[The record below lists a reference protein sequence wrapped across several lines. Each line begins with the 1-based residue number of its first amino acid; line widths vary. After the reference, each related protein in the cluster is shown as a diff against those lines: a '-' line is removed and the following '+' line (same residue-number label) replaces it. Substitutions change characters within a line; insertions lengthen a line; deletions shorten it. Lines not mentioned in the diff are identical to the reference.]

1 MSDSTPFLS
10 HHAPQCPAWLLE
22 SAATAAPFVMGVV
35 GANSLVA
42 METARDAYVA
52 GLAIPHLIGDNA
64 VIRKLANELDWDITK
79 IAITHASGEDSIV
92 TTATELVQDGTIQAL
107 MKGHVHTDRF
117 MAGIIKRS
125 SGIRGDKRL
134 VHIFALF
141 PYNGGKPLLLA
152 DGAVN
157 VAPDFATRQVMLR
170 EMVRVAQI
178 LGRNRPRPRPRIAI
192 ISATETPIASV
203 PDSLA
208 AEELAAWGRTHL
220 PQADISGP
228 LSLDLALSPQAV
240 AIKGLKDDAVAG
252 LSDGLI
258 MPDLTTGNVLFKALV
273 WFKGACA
280 AGVVI
285 GGNVPI
291 MLTSRADSAAAR
303 LASVALG
310 AKLYS
315 HSGA

>member
-1 MSDSTPFLS
+1 
-10 HHAPQCPAWLLE
+10 
-22 SAATAAPFVMGVV
+22 MGVV

-42 METARDAYVA
+42 METARDAHKA
-52 GLAIPHLIGDNA
+52 GLATPHLIGDDE
-64 VIRKLANELDWDITK
+64 VIRNLAAELNWDIAN
-79 IAITHASGEDSIV
+79 IAITHATDEDTIV
-92 TTATELVQDGTIQAL
+92 TTATELVKSGTIQAL
-107 MKGHVHTDRF
+107 IKGHVHTDRF

-125 SGIRGDKRL
+125 SGIRGDNRL

-141 PYNGGKPLLLA
+141 PPPNADKSSGKPLLLA

-170 EMVRVAQI
+170 EMVQVAQI
-178 LGRNRPRPRPRIAI
+178 LGRPRPRIAI
-192 ISATETPIASV
+192 ISATETPITSV

-208 AEELAAWGRTHL
+208 AAELTKWGRSHL

-240 AIKGLKDDAVAG
+240 AIKGIKDDAVAG
-252 LSDGLI
+252 FSDGLI
-258 MPDLTTGNVLFKALV
+258 MPDLTSGNVLFKALV

-291 MLTSRADSAAAR
+291 MLTSRADSPAAR

-315 HSGA
+315 GD

>member
-1 MSDSTPFLS
+1 MSDPTPFLS
-10 HHAPQCPAWLLE
+10 QQAPQCPAWLLE

-35 GANSLVA
+35 GADSLVA
-42 METARDAYVA
+42 METARDAHKA
-52 GLAIPHLIGDNA
+52 GLATPHLIGDDA
-64 VIRKLANELDWDITK
+64 VIRRFAAELNWNIAN
-79 IAITHASGEDSIV
+79 IAITHATDEDAIV
-92 TTATELVQDGTIQAL
+92 TTATELVKSGTIQAL
-107 MKGHVHTDRF
+107 IKGHVHTDRF

-141 PYNGGKPLLLA
+141 PADGGKPLLLT

-157 VAPDFATRQVMLR
+157 VAPDFITRQVMLR
-170 EMVRVAQI
+170 EMVQVAQI
-178 LGRNRPRPRPRIAI
+178 LGRPRPRIAI
-192 ISATETPIASV
+192 ISATETPITSV
-203 PDSLA
+203 PDSRAA
-208 AEELAAWGRTHL
+208 AELATWGRSHL

-228 LSLDLALSPQAV
+228 LSLDLALSPDAV
-240 AIKGLKDDAVAG
+240 AIKGIKDDAVAG
-252 LSDGLI
+252 FSDGLI
-258 MPDLTTGNVLFKALV
+258 MPDLTSGNVLFKALV

-285 GGNVPI
+285 GGSVPI
-291 MLTSRADSAAAR
+291 MLTSRADSPAAR

-315 HSGA
+315 GD

>member
-1 MSDSTPFLS
+1 MSDPTPFLS
-10 HHAPQCPAWLLE
+10 QQAPQCPAWLLE

-42 METARDAYVA
+42 METARDAHKA
-52 GLAIPHLIGDNA
+52 GLATPHLIGDDE
-64 VIRKLANELDWDITK
+64 VIRKFAAELNWDIAN
-79 IAITHASGEDSIV
+79 IAITHATDEDTIV
-92 TTATELVQDGTIQAL
+92 TTATELVKDGTIQAL

-125 SGIRGDKRL
+125 SGIRGDNRL

-141 PYNGGKPLLLA
+141 PADGGKPLLLT

-157 VAPDFATRQVMLR
+157 VAPDFTTRQVMLS

-178 LGRNRPRPRPRIAI
+178 LGRTRPRIAI
-192 ISATETPIASV
+192 ISATETPITSV

-208 AEELAAWGRTHL
+208 AAELAAWGKTHL

-228 LSLDLALSPQAV
+228 LSLDLALSPDAV
-240 AIKGLKDDAVAG
+240 AIKGIKDDAVAG
-252 LSDGLI
+252 FSDGLI
-258 MPDLTTGNVLFKALV
+258 MPDLTSGNVLFKALV

-291 MLTSRADSAAAR
+291 MLTSRADSPAAR

-310 AKLYS
+310 AKLYC
-315 HSGA
+315 GD

>member
-64 VIRKLANELDWDITK
+64 VIRKLANELDWDIAK

-125 SGIRGDKRL
+125 SGIRGDNRL

-141 PYNGGKPLLLA
+141 PYNGGKPLLLT

-157 VAPDFATRQVMLR
+157 VAPDFATRQVMLH
-170 EMVRVAQI
+170 EMVQVAQI
-178 LGRNRPRPRPRIAI
+178 LGCPRPRIAI

-208 AEELAAWGRTHL
+208 AAELAAWGRTHL

-285 GGNVPI
+285 GGSVPI
-291 MLTSRADSAAAR
+291 MLTSRADCAPAR

>member
-1 MSDSTPFLS
+1 MSDPTPFLS
-10 HHAPQCPAWLLE
+10 QQAPQCPAWLLE
-22 SAATAAPFVMGVV
+22 SAANSAPFVMGVV
-35 GANSLVA
+35 GADSLVA
-42 METARDAYVA
+42 METARDAHKA
-52 GLAIPHLIGDNA
+52 GLATPHLIGDEK
-64 VIRKLANELDWDITK
+64 VIRNLAADLNWDIAN
-79 IAITHASGEDSIV
+79 IAITHAIGEDTIV
-92 TTATELVQDGTIQAL
+92 TTATELVKSGTIQAL
-107 MKGHVHTDRF
+107 IKGHVHTDRF

-141 PYNGGKPLLLA
+141 PADGGKPLLLT

-157 VAPDFATRQVMLR
+157 VAPDFTTRQVMLS

-178 LGRNRPRPRPRIAI
+178 LGRPRPRIAI

-208 AEELAAWGRTHL
+208 AQELAKWGRSHL

-228 LSLDLALSPQAV
+228 LSFDLALSPDAV
-240 AIKGLKDDAVAG
+240 AIKGIKDDAVAG
-252 LSDGLI
+252 FSDGLI
-258 MPDLTTGNVLFKALV
+258 MPDLTSGNVLFKALV

-291 MLTSRADSAAAR
+291 MLTSRADSPAAR

-315 HSGA
+315 GD

>member
-1 MSDSTPFLS
+1 MSEPTPFLS
-10 HHAPQCPAWLLE
+10 QQAPKCPEWLLE

-42 METARDAYVA
+42 METACDAHKA
-52 GLAIPHLIGDNA
+52 GLATPHLIGDDE
-64 VIRKLANELDWDITK
+64 VIRNLAAELNWDIAN
-79 IAITHASGEDSIV
+79 IAITQATGEDTIV
-92 TTATELVQDGTIQAL
+92 TTATELVKDGTIQAL
-107 MKGHVHTDRF
+107 IKGHVHTDRF

-141 PYNGGKPLLLA
+141 PPPNADKSSGKPLLLT

-157 VAPDFATRQVMLR
+157 VAPDFTTRQVMLR
-170 EMVRVAQI
+170 EMVQVAQI
-178 LGRNRPRPRPRIAI
+178 LGRDRPRIAI
-192 ISATETPIASV
+192 ISATETPITSV
-203 PDSLA
+203 PDSRA
-208 AEELAAWGRTHL
+208 AQELAAWGRSHL

-228 LSLDLALSPQAV
+228 LSLDLALSPDAV
-240 AIKGLKDDAVAG
+240 AIKGIKDDAVAG
-252 LSDGLI
+252 FSDGLI
-258 MPDLTTGNVLFKALV
+258 MPDLTSGNVLFKALV

-291 MLTSRADSAAAR
+291 MLTSRADSPAAR

-310 AKLYS
+310 AKLYC
-315 HSGA
+315 GD

>member
-1 MSDSTPFLS
+1 MSDPTPFLS
-10 HHAPQCPAWLLE
+10 QQAPKCPEWLLE

-35 GANSLVA
+35 GADSLVA
-42 METARDAYVA
+42 METARDAHKA
-52 GLAIPHLIGDNA
+52 GLATPHLIGDEK
-64 VIRKLANELDWDITK
+64 VIRNLAAELNWDIAN
-79 IAITHASGEDSIV
+79 IAITHATGEDSIV
-92 TTATELVQDGTIQAL
+92 TTATELVKDGTIQAL

-141 PYNGGKPLLLA
+141 PADGGKPLLLT

-157 VAPDFATRQVMLR
+157 VAPDFTTRQVMLR
-170 EMVRVAQI
+170 EMVQVAQI
-178 LGRNRPRPRPRIAI
+178 LGRPRPRIAI
-192 ISATETPIASV
+192 ISATETPITSV

-208 AEELAAWGRTHL
+208 AAELAAWGRTHL

-228 LSLDLALSPQAV
+228 LSLDLALSPDAV
-240 AIKGLKDDAVAG
+240 AIKGIKDDAVAG
-252 LSDGLI
+252 FSDGLI
-258 MPDLTTGNVLFKALV
+258 MPDLTSGNVLFKALV

-291 MLTSRADSAAAR
+291 MLTSRADSPAAR

-310 AKLYS
+310 AKL
-315 HSGA
+315 HSGD

>member
-1 MSDSTPFLS
+1 
-10 HHAPQCPAWLLE
+10 
-22 SAATAAPFVMGVV
+22 MGVV
-35 GANSLVA
+35 GADSLVA
-42 METARDAYVA
+42 METARDAHKA
-52 GLAIPHLIGDNA
+52 GLATPHLIGDEK
-64 VIRKLANELDWDITK
+64 VIRNLAADLNWDIAN
-79 IAITHASGEDSIV
+79 IAITHAIGEDTIV
-92 TTATELVQDGTIQAL
+92 TTATELVKSGTIQAL
-107 MKGHVHTDRF
+107 IKGHVHTDRF

-141 PYNGGKPLLLA
+141 PADGGKPLLLT

-157 VAPDFATRQVMLR
+157 VAPDFTTRQVMLR
-170 EMVRVAQI
+170 EMVQVAQI
-178 LGRNRPRPRPRIAI
+178 LGRPRPRIAI
-192 ISATETPIASV
+192 ISATETPITSV

-208 AEELAAWGRTHL
+208 AEELAEWGRTHL

-228 LSLDLALSPQAV
+228 LSLDLALSPDAV
-240 AIKGLKDDAVAG
+240 AIKGIKDDAVAG
-252 LSDGLI
+252 FSDGLI
-258 MPDLTTGNVLFKALV
+258 MPDLTSGNVLFKALV

-285 GGNVPI
+285 GGSVPI
-291 MLTSRADSAAAR
+291 MLTSRADSPAAR

-315 HSGA
+315 GD

>member
-1 MSDSTPFLS
+1 
-10 HHAPQCPAWLLE
+10 
-22 SAATAAPFVMGVV
+22 MGVV

-42 METARDAYVA
+42 METARDAHKA
-52 GLAIPHLIGDNA
+52 GLATPHLIGDEK
-64 VIRKLANELDWDITK
+64 VIRNLASALDWDIAN
-79 IAITHASGEDSIV
+79 IAITHATDEDTIV
-92 TTATELVQDGTIQAL
+92 TTATELVKSGTIQAL
-107 MKGHVHTDRF
+107 IKGHVHTDRF

-141 PYNGGKPLLLA
+141 PADGGKPLLLT

-157 VAPDFATRQVMLR
+157 VAPDFITRQVMLR
-170 EMVRVAQI
+170 EMVQVAQV
-178 LGRNRPRPRPRIAI
+178 LGRDRPRIAI

-208 AEELAAWGRTHL
+208 AAELAAWGRSHL

-228 LSLDLALSPQAV
+228 LSLDLALSPDAV
-240 AIKGLKDDAVAG
+240 AIKGIKDDAVAG
-252 LSDGLI
+252 FSDGLI
-258 MPDLTTGNVLFKALV
+258 MPDLTSGNVLFKALV

-291 MLTSRADSAAAR
+291 MLTSRADSPAAR

-310 AKLYS
+310 AKLYC
-315 HSGA
+315 GD

>member
-1 MSDSTPFLS
+1 MSDPTPFLS
-10 HHAPQCPAWLLE
+10 QQAPQCPAWLLE

-42 METARDAYVA
+42 METARDAHKA
-52 GLAIPHLIGDNA
+52 GLATPHLIGDDE
-64 VIRKLANELDWDITK
+64 VIRNLAAELNWDIAN
-79 IAITHASGEDSIV
+79 IAITHATDEDTIV
-92 TTATELVQDGTIQAL
+92 TTATELVKSGTIQAL
-107 MKGHVHTDRF
+107 IKGHVHTDRF

-125 SGIRGDKRL
+125 SGIRGDNRL

-141 PYNGGKPLLLA
+141 PHNGGKPLLLT

-157 VAPDFATRQVMLR
+157 VAPDFATRQVMLS

-178 LGRNRPRPRPRIAI
+178 LGRDRPRTRPRIAI

-208 AEELAAWGRTHL
+208 AAELAKWGRSHL

-240 AIKGLKDDAVAG
+240 AIKGIKDDAVAG
-252 LSDGLI
+252 FSDGLI
-258 MPDLTTGNVLFKALV
+258 MPDLTSGNVLFKALV

-285 GGNVPI
+285 GGSVPI
-291 MLTSRADSAAAR
+291 MLTSRADSPAAR

-310 AKLYS
+310 AKL
-315 HSGA
+315 HSGD